1 MSHDNSKSN
10 MEDVPRAGDPNLY
23 MQALVGEL
31 RRVMRLELEQVH
43 ERMDRIEN
51 ERQRQPQLG
60 PNVRRRER
68 VQPRDMRV
76 EDEEF

>member
-10 MEDVPRAGDPNLY
+10 MEDVPRAGDPNLH

-51 ERQRQPQLG
+51 E
-60 PNVRRRER
+60 
-68 VQPRDMRV
+68 
-76 EDEEF
+76 